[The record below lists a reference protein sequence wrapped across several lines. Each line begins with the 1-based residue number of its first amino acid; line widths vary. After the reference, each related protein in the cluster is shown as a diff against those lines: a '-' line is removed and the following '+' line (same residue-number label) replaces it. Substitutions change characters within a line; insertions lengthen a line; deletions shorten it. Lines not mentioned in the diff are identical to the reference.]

1 MNKQMIYQL
10 SNHLFNLEV
19 LWLTGFLTQNDTSYI
34 SQSHLRKTRNL
45 PVQIT
50 EIPQRGAIGLRSQT
64 TPLEISL
71 FPYLFLSLSLF
82 FSGVFIQEAL
92 SIGKDG
98 PYGSRLT

>member
-19 LWLTGFLTQNDTSYI
+19 LWLTGLLTQNDTSYI

-71 FPYLFLSLSLF
+71 FPFLFLSLSLF
-82 FSGVFIQEAL
+82 FFLWGVY
-92 SIGKDG
+92 
-98 PYGSRLT
+98 PGSSLHWKRWSLWF